1 MLKELVV
8 LAFGI
13 FVVFSEKQPPNMKMR
28 KFYKTAT
35 MSITTVDQ
43 RLSGTRSRPPQQ
55 VLKKNMPQIHRNPKL
70 TCSDWPFSPC
80 TNSALARTV

>member
-55 VLKKNMPQIHRNPKL
+55 VLKKKIASDPPKPK
-70 TCSDWPFSPC
+70 TY
-80 TNSALARTV
+80 V